1 VGSPTVGALDV
12 SAADRAKG
20 VFPSQLH
27 SLTALRFFLAL
38 GVVLFHLH
46 LGWRYDDMA
55 VTWLFERGRLGVD
68 VFFILSGFVL
78 THVYAGALEA
88 GRFSYRSFLTARVAR
103 IFPVHVLAL
112 AGMLVMVLA
121 AELLN
126 QEYRSEHFTAVGF
139 LKTLL
144 LVQAWFPTNT
154 LNEWNGPSWSLSAEW
169 FAYLAFPLFAWIGI
183 LLRRRPWFI
192 VVLSAILFIG
202 LDDFYRSAFGK
213 LLTHA
218 EENLGILRILP
229 EFLLGVGLYHWG
241 RRLNPGPI
249 LAWFC
254 AGASLIAMLL
264 AMHRGLDDRLIVFLA
279 GALVLSLALLSK
291 ARTGARSAGGVLVLL
306 GEASYALYLI
316 HIPLFTAWRG
326 LMAALLDKPSSYKLH
341 WVEAGAM
348 LLAAQVIA
356 ILLFLFFE
364 RPARDWIKSRWGGP
378 RAQSAEPQ

>member
-1 VGSPTVGALDV
+1 MG
-12 SAADRAKG
+12 AADGAPQGR
-20 VFPSQLH
+20 PSQLH
-27 SLTALRFFLAL
+27 GLTALRFFLAL

-78 THVYAGALEA
+78 THVYADALGA
-88 GRFSYRSFLTARVAR
+88 GRFSYRGFLIARVAR
-103 IFPVHVLAL
+103 VFPVHLLAL

-121 AELLN
+121 AELLG
-126 QEYRSEHFTAVGF
+126 QDYRSGHFTVTGF
-139 LKTLL
+139 LKTLV
-144 LVQAWFPTNT
+144 LVQAWFPTET

-169 FAYLAFPLFAWIGI
+169 FAYIAFPLFAWVGL
-183 LLRRRPWFI
+183 LLRRRPWLI
-192 VVLSAILFIG
+192 VVLAVILFFG
-202 LDDFYRSAFGK
+202 LDEYYRSASGK

-229 EFLLGVGLYHWG
+229 EFLLGIGLYHWG
-241 RRLNPGPI
+241 RRLHPRRA
-249 LAWFC
+249 LAAFC
-254 AGASLIAMLL
+254 AGASVIGMVV

-279 GALVLSLALLSK
+279 GGLVLSLALLSK
-291 ARTGARSAGGVLVLL
+291 ARAGAASSGGILVLL
-306 GEASYALYLI
+306 GESSYALYLT

-326 LMAALLDKPSSYKLH
+326 LMAALLDKPSSYKLG

-348 LLAAQVIA
+348 LLTAQAIA

-364 RPARDWIKSRWGGP
+364 RPARDWIRSRWGSSRP
-378 RAQSAEPQ
+378 QFAELN